1 VKALNIVDARL
12 LDGRKLDGREISIP
26 ICGHD
31 ADAKRVVTAL
41 IAELGFDVVDA
52 GEIDSSR
59 LLEPLTLL
67 MIRLSMKKSL
77 GNEIGFRVLR
87 E

>member
-1 VKALNIVDARL
+1 
-12 LDGRKLDGREISIP
+12 
-26 ICGHD
+26 
-31 ADAKRVVTAL
+31 
-41 IAELGFDVVDA
+41 
-52 GEIDSSR
+52 
-59 LLEPLTLL
+59 LTPL

>member
-1 VKALNIVDARL
+1 
-12 LDGRKLDGREISIP
+12 
-26 ICGHD
+26 
-31 ADAKRVVTAL
+31 
-41 IAELGFDVVDA
+41 VVDA
-52 GEIDSSR
+52 GGLDSSR